1 MEEGRAMK
9 EKDAIRHLREFML
22 ALQRYRSIVMETVGP
37 DTALTGTG
45 LLGESVEG
53 LSLSAEFAAEM
64 WPWVFG
70 DKCPLPVLVKILDSI
85 DDGGTLVPLDYYNQM
100 FILDRF
106 MPEVK
111 MATNMRLIQAH
122 ISPIPD
128 GPAGVDILSG
138 WDSSSNLT

>member
-1 MEEGRAMK
+1 MK

-37 DTALTGTG
+37 DTALTGAG
-45 LLGESVEG
+45 LMGENIEG
-53 LSLSAEFAAEM
+53 LSLSKELAAEM

-70 DKCPLPVLVKILDSI
+70 DKCPLPVLVKILDNI
-85 DDGGTLVPLDYYNQM
+85 DDGGTLAPMDYYNQM

-111 MATNMRLIQAH
+111 VATNMRLIQAH
-122 ISPIPD
+122 IPPIPE
-128 GPAGVDILSG
+128 GSTDINILRG
-138 WDSSSNLT
+138 WE